1 MTNLEKYNKIFMD
14 CFSLTEA
21 DLNAD
26 LKYQSIP
33 AWDSVGHV
41 NMIAEMEDA
50 FDIMF
55 ETEDIIDFNS
65 YEKGKELLAKYDIV
79 F

>member
-1 MTNLEKYNKIFMD
+1 MSNLEKYNKIFMD

-21 DLNAD
+21 DLNSD

-41 NMIAEMEDA
+41 NMIAEMED
-50 FDIMF
+50 
-55 ETEDIIDFNS
+55 EYSLYLNW
-65 YEKGKELLAKYDIV
+65 
-79 F
+79 